1 MAGIVFYRVLRARL
15 AFGPYSTP
23 QRFSVRSCHV
33 LVLIKTGLAYDWRS
47 VWQIVDTKNKKETE
61 TNLVEVGPRFCLHL
75 IRLFNGSFGGST
87 LYENP
92 DYESPNEVR
101 ACYCQML
108 FYCLGSMT
116 NSTPSHTL

>member
-1 MAGIVFYRVLRARL
+1 MLVLKRRVLHII
-15 AFGPYSTP
+15 
-23 QRFSVRSCHV
+23 VRSV
-33 LVLIKTGLAYDWRS
+33 L
-47 VWQIVDTKNKKETE
+47 QIVDTKNKKETE

-101 ACYCQML
+101 ACYCQI
-108 FYCLGSMT
+108 FIYCWGSMT
-116 NSTPSHTL
+116 DSTP